1 MRELEL
7 NLNTSQKLSLSQRM
21 VLSAK
26 ILQMSSIELNDY
38 LKELS
43 QSNPLVEYD
52 EKSPEDTR
60 FDNLQK
66 KLEWLDSGD
75 EQNRYYYSEDKEDE
89 SENWNFKTAQSE
101 TLEEHLLSQINTQ
114 KMKKDIRIAAE
125 FAAKSLDENG
135 YLKESAETISA
146 LSGINKEDTEKAIA
160 LLKSL
165 DPPGAGAKD
174 LSECLTIQLQSEENP
189 DMTAVE
195 IAKNHLD
202 ALARNQLK
210 GIAKKLG
217 IPLDDVIE
225 ASRRIKRLNPKP
237 SRGFSSN
244 ESLSYITPDAY
255 IYKNAKGDYEITLN
269 DYYSPSLRIN
279 GYYKT
284 IVKSSDS
291 TEAKE
296 YISDKLHQA
305 EWVIKCIDKRN
316 NTLMSTLELIVEIQ
330 RDFFDSGAG
339 NISPMKL
346 MDISERLNIHESTVS
361 RAVRD
366 KYIQCSWGI
375 FPLSYFFSSSVS
387 KSDAKDGEIS
397 QDSVKL
403 KIKDIIDGEDK
414 CKPLSD
420 RAVAELLEAD
430 GISISRRT
438 VAKYREAMGIAG
450 TSMRKKY

>member
-114 KMKKDIRIAAE
+114 KMKKEIRIAAE

-160 LLKSL
+160 LLKTL

-174 LSECLTIQLQSEENP
+174 LSECLTIQLLAEENP

-210 GIAKKLG
+210 GIAKKLC

-225 ASRRIKRLNPKP
+225 ASRRIKSLNPKP

-255 IYKNAKGDYEITLN
+255 IYKNARGDYEITLN

-291 TEAKE
+291 AEAKE

-316 NTLMSTLELIVEIQ
+316 NTLMSTLGLIVEIQ

-339 NISPMKL
+339 NIAPMKL

-403 KIKDIIDGEDK
+403 KIKDIIDKEDK

-450 TSMRKKY
+450 TSVRKKY

>member
-1 MRELEL
+1 MEL

-114 KMKKDIRIAAE
+114 KMKKEIRIAAE

-135 YLKESAETISA
+135 YLKESAETIAA

-160 LLKSL
+160 LLKTL

-174 LSECLTIQLQSEENP
+174 LSECLTIQLLAEENP
-189 DMTAVE
+189 DMTAIE

-284 IVKSSDS
+284 IVKNSDS
-291 TEAKE
+291 AEAKE

-316 NTLMSTLELIVEIQ
+316 NTLLSTLGLIVEIQ

-339 NISPMKL
+339 NIAPMKL

-403 KIKDIIDGEDK
+403 KIKDIIDKEDK

-450 TSMRKKY
+450 TSVRKKY

>member
-1 MRELEL
+1 
-7 NLNTSQKLSLSQRM
+7 
-21 VLSAK
+21 
-26 ILQMSSIELNDY
+26 
-38 LKELS
+38 
-43 QSNPLVEYD
+43 
-52 EKSPEDTR
+52 
-60 FDNLQK
+60 
-66 KLEWLDSGD
+66 
-75 EQNRYYYSEDKEDE
+75 
-89 SENWNFKTAQSE
+89 
-101 TLEEHLLSQINTQ
+101 
-114 KMKKDIRIAAE
+114 
-125 FAAKSLDENG
+125 
-135 YLKESAETISA
+135 
-146 LSGINKEDTEKAIA
+146 
-160 LLKSL
+160 
-165 DPPGAGAKD
+165 
-174 LSECLTIQLQSEENP
+174 
-189 DMTAVE
+189 MTAVE

-225 ASRRIKRLNPKP
+225 ASRRIKSLNPKP

-255 IYKNAKGDYEITLN
+255 IYKNARGDYEITLN

-291 TEAKE
+291 AEAKE

-316 NTLMSTLELIVEIQ
+316 NTLMSTLGLIVEIQ

-339 NISPMKL
+339 NIAPMKL

-403 KIKDIIDGEDK
+403 KIKDIIDKEDK

-450 TSMRKKY
+450 TSVRKKY